1 MDGFSIDGYNIFQS
15 NNKESKSYKSYICIM
30 GCATFKLG
38 QLPLPYSVFRTI
50 TSTFGFEESL
60 FLQFYNVCD
69 EVKFYEIVSINRE

>member
-1 MDGFSIDGYNIFQS
+1 
-15 NNKESKSYKSYICIM
+15 M